1 MTHGLNHGLMAAKTR
16 VFYRLQTVFANPN
29 GIRKI
34 LKREG
39 RRVVETIQ
47 GFDGVLANNIVWQMT
62 VVTFGHMVV
71 SGLNPRV
78 HILFHDVAV
87 YAGLWIVREV
97 GVTFCID
104 EGVAA

>member
-16 VFYRLQTVFANPN
+16 VFNRLQTVLADPN
-29 GIRKI
+29 GIRKV
-34 LKREG
+34 LKGKCG
-39 RRVVETIQ
+39 RVIESIQ
-47 GFDGVLANNIVWQMT
+47 GFDGVFANNVVWQMA
-62 VVTFGHMVV
+62 VVTFCHVV
-71 SGLNPRV
+71 MGGLYPRV

-104 EGVAA
+104 EGIAA